1 MDTNETIWAVRHD
14 DGDVEDLNAN
24 ELAAVLYDD
33 GMGVTPH
40 CACAGR
46 SKSLHHMATRQNE
59 KSRSVDP
66 FHVDP
71 GSAVGLSTKKWFGGA
86 MYIGKVTDTDIDA
99 ANGQQIW
106 RVVYSDGDMS
116 DYNIL
121 ELRQILI

>member
-1 MDTNETIWAVRHD
+1 M
-14 DGDVEDLNAN
+14 
-24 ELAAVLYDD
+24 
-33 GMGVTPH
+33 
-40 CACAGR
+40 
-46 SKSLHHMATRQNE
+46 
-59 KSRSVDP
+59 
-66 FHVDP
+66 
-71 GSAVGLSTKKWFGGA
+71 GLSTKKWFGGA